1 MPAEKR
7 ITKEAIVDA
16 ALDVL
21 REGGYSSVNARS
33 VAKKLG
39 CSTQPIYLSFR
50 NMDELKAALTERA
63 ILEHKRRVLAAISEN
78 KGVYSRYCNYGV
90 GFVRF
95 AENEKQLFRWL
106 YLGDGQ
112 AGPRRD
118 DVLLPQ
124 IIQTIVDEYG
134 YSLEIAEKIHKDMTF
149 YSYGLAIL
157 ANTGNVVLGD
167 TELFETFRREFF
179 ALTLIYGKPPKK
191 KLNYEII

>member
-7 ITKEAIVDA
+7 ITKEAIVGA

-39 CSTQPIYLSFR
+39 CSTQPIYLSFK
-50 NMDELKAALTERA
+50 NMDELKNALAERA
-63 ILEHKRRVLAAISEN
+63 VLEHKQRVLTAISEN
-78 KGVYSRYCNYGV
+78 KGRHSRYCDYGV

-95 AENEKQLFRWL
+95 AEQEKQLFRWL
-106 YLGDGQ
+106 YLEDGQ
-112 AGPRRD
+112 IGPRRD
-118 DVLLPQ
+118 DVLFPQ

-134 YSLEIAEKIHKDMTF
+134 YSPETAEKLHKDMTY

-167 TELFETFRREFF
+167 AELFETFRREFF

-191 KLNYEII
+191 ELNYVV